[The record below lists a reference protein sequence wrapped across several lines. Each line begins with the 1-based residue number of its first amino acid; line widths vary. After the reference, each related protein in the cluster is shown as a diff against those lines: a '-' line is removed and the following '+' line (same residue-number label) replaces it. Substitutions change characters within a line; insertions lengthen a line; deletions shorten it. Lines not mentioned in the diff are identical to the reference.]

1 MAKTL
6 EKEVLESDYDK
17 GRRAVLTPSGAIV
30 PATSGAEQKQ
40 TDGTNFSYYTLNFD
54 KDADESAFWEF
65 IVPDDYDGGNI
76 TVNIWY
82 KTTVTTGAVVF
93 NVQVLGREEGEAFD
107 AALGAAQAVTD
118 TVPATAGN
126 IGICAPSA
134 FSPGWS
140 AGDLVVVKLLR
151 DADNGSD
158 TADAD
163 ISVVMVEVEY

>member
-1 MAKTL
+1 MTATWAKQ
-6 EKEVLESDYDK
+6 VLEADYDK
-17 GRRAVLTPSGAIV
+17 GRRAILTPAGAIV
-30 PATSGAEQKQ
+30 PASGGAEQKQ

-54 KDADESAFWEF
+54 KASDEAAFWQF

-82 KTTVTTGAVVF
+82 ITTVTTGDVIF

-107 AALGAAQAVTD
+107 SALGAAQAVTD
-118 TVPATAGN
+118 TVPATAV

-134 FSPGWS
+134 FDPGWS
-140 AGDLVVVKLLR
+140 AGDLVVIKLLR
-151 DADNGSD
+151 DADNESD

-163 ISVVMVEVEY
+163 VSVLMLELEY

>member
-1 MAKTL
+1 MATWDKAIYET
-6 EKEVLESDYDK
+6 DYDK
-17 GRRAVLTPSGAIV
+17 GRRAILTPAGAIV
-30 PATSGAEQKQ
+30 PSSGGGEQAQ

-54 KDADESAFWEF
+54 KATDEAAYWQL

-82 KTTVTTGAVVF
+82 KTTVTSGAVVF
-93 NVQVLGREEGEAFD
+93 NVQVLGREEGETFD
-107 AALGAAQAVTD
+107 AALGSAQAVTD
-118 TVPATAGN
+118 TVPASAGN
-126 IGICAPSA
+126 IGVCAPSA

-140 AGDLVVVKLLR
+140 AGDLVIVKLLR

-163 ISVVMVEVEY
+163 ISVVMVEIDY